1 MKYKK
6 ILNSIKDK
14 QILVTGGT
22 GFLGSYLLRYLVREG
37 YTRVRALRRAT
48 SNMDLVNEV
57 IHKIEWIEGDVMD
70 IFSLEDAMQD
80 VQLVYHCAAIVSF
93 DPRDYEEMRQI
104 NVDGTANVINAALEA
119 NVEKL
124 VHVSSTAAIGRM
136 KNQPVVTEQTKWE
149 RSNYNSEY
157 AISKYLAENEVWRGM
172 VEGLNVAVVNPSVIL
187 GSGRWDEGPLQFFKM
202 GWNNFPFYTKG
213 TAGFVDVR
221 DVARFMLQL
230 MQSEVVG
237 ERYILSGESLTYQTV
252 MNEIAT
258 HLNKKPPTIQ
268 VNPLLQQ
275 IAWRVEWLRSRMF
288 GGRPLITR
296 ETASHS
302 LRTFFYQNDKSRTD
316 FAFEYTPIR
325 QTIAEVCGQFQEVA
339 ENGFASKTL
348 PLI

>member
-1 MKYKK
+1 MVKH
-6 ILNSIKDK
+6 K

-48 SNMDLVNEV
+48 SRMDLVQE
-57 IHKIEWIEGDVMD
+57 IQHKIEWTEGDMLD
-70 IFSLEDAMQD
+70 IFSLDEAMQG
-80 VQLVYHCAAIVSF
+80 VQQVYHCAAIVSF
-93 DPRDYEEMRQI
+93 DPRDYEQMRRI
-104 NVDGTANVINAALEA
+104 NVEGTANVVNAALA
-119 NVEKL
+119 AKIEKL
-124 VHVSSTAAIGRM
+124 VHVSSVAAIGRM
-136 KNQPVVTEQTKWE
+136 KNQPNVTEETGWE

-187 GSGRWDEGPLQFFKM
+187 GSGRWGEGSLPFFKL

-230 MQSEVVG
+230 MQSDTAG
-237 ERYILSGESLTYQTV
+237 ERYILSGESLTYQTI
-252 MNEIAT
+252 MNEIAL

-268 VNPLLQQ
+268 VYPFLQQ
-275 IAWRVEWLRSRMF
+275 IAWRVEWLRSRIL
-288 GGRPLITR
+288 GSRPFITK
-296 ETASHS
+296 ETAGHS
-302 LRTFFYQNDKSRTD
+302 LRSFFYQNDKSRND
-316 FAFEYTPIR
+316 FDFEYTPIR
-325 QTIAEVCGQFQEVA
+325 QTIAETSRQFKEAA
-339 ENGFASKTL
+339 EKEFESKTL

>member
-1 MKYKK
+1 M
-6 ILNSIKDK
+6 NSTKDK

-48 SNMDLVNEV
+48 SQLDLVTEIV
-57 IHKIEWIEGDVMD
+57 DKIEWVEGDVLD
-70 IFSLEDAMQD
+70 IFSLEDAMQH

-93 DPRDYEEMRQI
+93 DPRDYEAMRQV
-104 NVDGTANVINAALEA
+104 NVDGTANVVNAALNA
-119 NVEKL
+119 KVEKL

-136 KNQPVVTEQTKWE
+136 KNQSIVTEATKWE

-172 VEGLNVAVVNPSVIL
+172 VEGLNVAVVNPAVIL
-187 GSGRWDEGPLQFFKM
+187 GSGRWDEGPLKFFKL
-202 GWNNFPFYTKG
+202 GGQNFPFYTRG

-230 MQSEVVG
+230 MESEVTG
-237 ERYILSGESLTYQTV
+237 ERYILSGETLTYQTV

-258 HLNKKPPTIQ
+258 HLNKKPPSIQ
-268 VNPLLQQ
+268 INSFLQQ
-275 IAWRVEWLRSRMF
+275 VAWRVEWLRSRVL
-288 GGRPLITR
+288 GGRPLVTK

-316 FAFEYTPIR
+316 FNFEYTPIR
-325 QTIAEVCGQFQEVA
+325 QTIAEAARQFQEA
-339 ENGFASKTL
+339 TDQDFKSMTL